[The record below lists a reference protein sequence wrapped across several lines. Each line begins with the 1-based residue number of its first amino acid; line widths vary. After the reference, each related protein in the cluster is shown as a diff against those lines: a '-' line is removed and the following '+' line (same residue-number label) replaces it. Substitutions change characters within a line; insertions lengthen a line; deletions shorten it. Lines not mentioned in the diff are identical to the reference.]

1 MLAGIFWVSL
11 LLGVYP
17 YLLYPLAVR
26 LVAALVRRPVRQDES
41 YLPAV
46 TIVTAAFNEARHIE
60 ATVQNKLA
68 QDYPPDR
75 LEVLVVS
82 DGSEDGTDERVTKI
96 AACDPR
102 VRLIRQEPRQGKTSG
117 LNLAVPQA
125 RGEIIVFADAN
136 SIYRPDALRC
146 LVRNFADPKV
156 GYVTGQMLYVSA
168 DGSLVGDGCSA
179 YMRYENMLRR
189 AETCIGSIVGVDGGV
204 DAARKALYRPMRADQ
219 LPDFILPLNVVQQG
233 YRVVYEPDAVLNED
247 TLSTQA
253 AEYRMRVRV
262 ALRSFW
268 ALWDKRALLNPL
280 RYGLFAWQLFSHKLL
295 RYLSFIPLAVAT
307 ASNWWLLDA
316 APLYQLAGA
325 AQIAF
330 AVLVVLALAGPKLL
344 ANNPLSRYCY
354 YFFLLN
360 WSSAVAFG
368 RFLAGHKQVLW
379 QPRVG

>member
-1 MLAGIFWVSL
+1 MLVATFWIAL

-17 YLLYPLAVR
+17 YLIYPLAVR
-26 LVAALVRRPVRQDES
+26 VLAVLVRRPVRADDA
-41 YLPAV
+41 YLPSV
-46 TIVTAAFNEARHIE
+46 TVVTAAFNEAHHIE
-60 ATVQNKLA
+60 ATVRNKLA
-68 QDYPPDR
+68 QDYPGDR

-82 DGSEDGTDERVTKI
+82 DGSDDGTDELVTRI
-96 AACDPR
+96 ATEDAR
-102 VRLIRQEPRQGKTSG
+102 VRLIRQVPRQGKTSG

-125 RGEIIVFADAN
+125 RGEIVVFADAN
-136 SIYRPDALRC
+136 SIYRPDALRR
-146 LVRNFADPKV
+146 LIRNFGDARV
-156 GYVTGQMLYVSA
+156 GYVTGQMLYVNA

-189 AETCIGSIVGVDGGV
+189 AETRIGSIVGVDGGV
-204 DAARKALYRPMRADQ
+204 DAARKALYRPMRPDQ

-247 TLSTQA
+247 TLTTQA

-280 RYGLFAWQLFSHKLL
+280 RFGLFSWQLFSHKLL
-295 RYLSFIPLAVAT
+295 RYLSFVPLAVAAVT
-307 ASNWWLLDA
+307 NWWLFRES
-316 APLYQLAGA
+316 PVYQLAA
-325 AQIAF
+325 LAQVLF
-330 AVLVVLALAGPKLL
+330 ALLVVLALTGPRAL
-344 ANNPLSRYCY
+344 ANNALSRYCY

-360 WSSAVAFG
+360 WSSAVAFR
-368 RFLAGHKQVLW
+368 RFLAGQKQVLW